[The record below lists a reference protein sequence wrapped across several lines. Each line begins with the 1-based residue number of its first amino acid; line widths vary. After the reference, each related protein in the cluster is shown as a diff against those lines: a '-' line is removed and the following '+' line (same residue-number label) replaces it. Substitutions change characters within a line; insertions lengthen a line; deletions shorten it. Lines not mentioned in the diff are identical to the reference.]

1 MLSATTFDAIYSP
14 TDIFASP
21 KRHFFRKH
29 YIKDV
34 RNHVILQHER
44 SGDVVSGIMLTFL
57 SPFPSVF
64 SRAVVKPFDYGQRL
78 SRCEKNLR
86 HLVLKL
92 PTEWQ
97 HSARYLPSSGCV
109 GTTYAAPPCDSNCLI
124 RCNSISNRR
133 AVRVSVRR
141 KAKERCWV
149 EPLSPLPSQPSWLP
163 PLRARSRGPIGLW
176 SAPLCGP
183 LHCNC
188 PGHQFEEPRSFKGL
202 ALDLFVSCVCHVS
215 DYL

>member
-1 MLSATTFDAIYSP
+1 MLA
-14 TDIFASP
+14 
-21 KRHFFRKH
+21 
-29 YIKDV
+29 
-34 RNHVILQHER
+34 
-44 SGDVVSGIMLTFL
+44 FL

-64 SRAVVKPFDYGQRL
+64 SRAVVKPSDGGRRL
-78 SRCEKNLR
+78 SRCEKNFR

-92 PTEWQ
+92 PTEGQ
-97 HSARYLPSSGCV
+97 HSARYPASSGCV

-149 EPLSPLPSQPSWLP
+149 EPLSPPALPTVVAPTSQGLITRPHRPLVSTHVWTP
-163 PLRARSRGPIGLW
+163 PL
-176 SAPLCGP
+176 
-183 LHCNC
+183 NC
-188 PGHQFEEPRSFKGL
+188 PVHQFEEPRSFKGL
-202 ALDLFVSCVCHVS
+202 ALGLFVSCVCHVS